1 VEYERQD
8 DRELSEYQV
17 KQDECH
23 AGGSKELG
31 TAGGISR
38 YQVAC
43 APWHALRRCH
53 RLGWHR
59 L

>member
-8 DRELSEYQV
+8 DRELGEYQV
-17 KQDECH
+17 NYDERH

-31 TAGGISR
+31 TARDISG

-43 APWHALRRCH
+43 APRHALRRCH

-59 L
+59 H